1 LPPSLLGQYE
11 RLVAAR
17 ATDLNVLGAGQDGGA
32 VTALLAYCMD
42 EGLIDGVIA
51 TGDAGKPSS
60 RVVRSKDELLDTAG
74 SKYSAIPVLSAL
86 KDAEEITNAAV
97 VGLPCHVYGI
107 WKTQFFPGLMA
118 HGYEVGESG
127 ERIKVPNI
135 AYVIGLFCT
144 ENFNYEKLARFMQE
158 KGVDIGKV
166 RKATY
171 VDPDK
176 CTACELCL
184 AKCPSK
190 VLDEYNAEMSK
201 RKAIYLRSLRQ
212 CQGS

>member
-107 WKTQFFPGLMA
+107 RKTQFFPGLMA

-144 ENFNYEKLARFMQE
+144 ERTSTTRN
-158 KGVDIGKV
+158 
-166 RKATY
+166 
-171 VDPDK
+171 
-176 CTACELCL
+176 
-184 AKCPSK
+184 
-190 VLDEYNAEMSK
+190 
-201 RKAIYLRSLRQ
+201 
-212 CQGS
+212 